1 MKKIKVK
8 TKASLVKQIKKKKL
22 KVNEKIEFDE
32 EGNVIN
38 HFKLFAFLNT
48 KNFKEIKLKGA
59 IIGIGI
65 NFAIFGS
72 SPEVIR
78 ILSKRVLILQKVI
91 RLIKYFKADFV

>member
-1 MKKIKVK
+1 M
-8 TKASLVKQIKKKKL
+8 
-22 KVNEKIEFDE
+22 N
-32 EGNVIN
+32 N
-38 HFKLFAFLNT
+38 HFKLLAFLNT
-48 KNFKEIKLKGA
+48 KNFREIKLRGA

-91 RLIKYFKADFV
+91 RLIKYFKPAFV

>member
-1 MKKIKVK
+1 M
-8 TKASLVKQIKKKKL
+8 
-22 KVNEKIEFDE
+22 
-32 EGNVIN
+32 IN
-38 HFKLFAFLNT
+38 HFKLLAFLNT
-48 KNFKEIKLKGA
+48 KNLKEIKLKGA

-91 RLIKYFKADFV
+91 RLIKYFKPDFV